1 MALSVCYVLSWGYF
15 THNFLQSI
23 PVISQSFPLSII
35 AIAALPMAPVLR
47 SFQISVRA
55 VVIVW
60 VVMVPF
66 ADAACTNRSSRHAK
80 EQSSLSTRI
89 FFGLPFYTVLV
100 EIWYLLP
107 ILIKFPRGIIVPLF
121 ERKISFW
128 FETIP
133 FIYGKCILMLTQ
145 EFQERKKN

>member
-1 MALSVCYVLSWGYF
+1 M
-15 THNFLQSI
+15 
-23 PVISQSFPLSII
+23 PVPRFSCGILFDGFKDFMRTL
-35 AIAALPMAPVLR
+35 
-47 SFQISVRA
+47 
-55 VVIVW
+55 
-60 VVMVPF
+60 
-66 ADAACTNRSSRHAK
+66 
-80 EQSSLSTRI
+80 
-89 FFGLPFYTVLV
+89 TVLV

-133 FIYGKCILMLTQ
+133 FIYGKYILILTQ